1 MRDNDSTQIVGLN
14 KNIETTQLDQWANF
28 YSESSINNDEVSSSG
43 EWLHFLL
50 EGQQFLIST
59 HSLDEVTIVSL
70 GITLP
75 HLPSAALGLVNLRG
89 DVVLTFDLG
98 QMLNLRKDI
107 VAHPNQR
114 LVLLKDNSDELG
126 QRSAFLVDE
135 IVSVIEIN
143 ESDLQSLRD
152 VDQDD
157 SGSYIDAVIES
168 GSGESIS
175 RISPRA
181 LLNGAKRM
189 LL

>member
-1 MRDNDSTQIVGLN
+1 
-14 KNIETTQLDQWANF
+14 
-28 YSESSINNDEVSSSG
+28 
-43 EWLHFLL
+43 
-50 EGQQFLIST
+50 
-59 HSLDEVTIVSL
+59 
-70 GITLP
+70 LP
-75 HLPSAALGLVNLRG
+75 HLPRAAIGLVNLRG

-107 VAHPNQR
+107 AAHPNQR
-114 LVLLKDNSDELG
+114 LVLLKDDSDELG

-143 ESDLQSLRD
+143 EADLQSLRD
-152 VDQDD
+152 ADQDD

-168 GSGESIS
+168 GTGESIS

-181 LLNGAKRM
+181 LLNGVKRM